1 MTIFLKK
8 NKLNASILVA
18 LQALG
23 LSLGGVASSAAM
35 ADSTYFKYSNA
46 YYSNA
51 TARQKMTIYTRGTPD
66 KTSDSTYS
74 GACTYSYGAN
84 SDPAMNEGE
93 SGKTSTTFSQ
103 YLTTTERDYRF
114 NNNSEFLL
122 GAFVDY
128 IAPSVP
134 LPLYSSVPHFCETT
148 PADSTRDKTTIGNIL
163 YNNVRTGA
171 FLRLRSLDDSENI
184 FNFEFAQDRI
194 NMETKSENWWKDALG
209 WSQYFYPNFTTLG
222 SFHGPDASLAF
233 KNSEVTLLSTQ
244 TPVGQYQHLY
254 LNYSLKNNVQNSV
267 FNTVPYGVNTQ
278 AYSGTPPSTGQT
290 TYDASKH
297 GGGLRFGVTF
307 RFVDDGTFCGA
318 TSTGKKY
325 YSFNLVENIFDER
338 FEYIDQNPDGTIN
351 TSFQPLAV
359 DPATGQNMYRYPL
372 RNLVDYNAYVIPATG
387 FHYNPFKVRG
397 ITTSIANKDLIPVL
411 NSVIPN
417 LVAGGAFPAMPTC
430 AGKTAADYYAFIL
443 NNMYVPT
450 ASTGYET
457 GGINDLSF
465 SLFEFSLVGTNTAR

>member
-1 MTIFLKK
+1 M
-8 NKLNASILVA
+8 A

-184 FNFEFAQDRI
+184 FNFEFAQ
-194 NMETKSENWWKDALG
+194 TGSTWKPRVKIG
-209 WSQYFYPNFTTLG
+209 
-222 SFHGPDASLAF
+222 
-233 KNSEVTLLSTQ
+233 
-244 TPVGQYQHLY
+244 
-254 LNYSLKNNVQNSV
+254 
-267 FNTVPYGVNTQ
+267 
-278 AYSGTPPSTGQT
+278 
-290 TYDASKH
+290 
-297 GGGLRFGVTF
+297 
-307 RFVDDGTFCGA
+307 
-318 TSTGKKY
+318 
-325 YSFNLVENIFDER
+325 
-338 FEYIDQNPDGTIN
+338 
-351 TSFQPLAV
+351 
-359 DPATGQNMYRYPL
+359 
-372 RNLVDYNAYVIPATG
+372 
-387 FHYNPFKVRG
+387 
-397 ITTSIANKDLIPVL
+397 
-411 NSVIPN
+411 
-417 LVAGGAFPAMPTC
+417 
-430 AGKTAADYYAFIL
+430 GKTLWAGRNISILTLQRLGHSMGRMPHWHLRTAKSPFFLPKPQLANISTFI
-443 NNMYVPT
+443 
-450 ASTGYET
+450 
-457 GGINDLSF
+457 
-465 SLFEFSLVGTNTAR
+465 